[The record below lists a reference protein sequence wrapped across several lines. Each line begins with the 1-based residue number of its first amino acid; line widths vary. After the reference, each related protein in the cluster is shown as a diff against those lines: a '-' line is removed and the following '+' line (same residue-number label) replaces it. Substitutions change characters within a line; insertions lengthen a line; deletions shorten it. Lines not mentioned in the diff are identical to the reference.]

1 MLLDFETT
9 KNKFNT
15 KIFENSRYD
24 LIRKMSESPERYT
37 GIFRS
42 TLPKDKLIQNISQSH
57 EINFGDAMELLIEDI
72 FCLYKYTS
80 LQKRYTLRNGDTL
93 SYDQLFSLNN
103 RTIFIE
109 QKVRDDHDS
118 TKKRGQVGNF
128 KQKLEHLVD
137 LGYSKENT
145 SSYMYFI
152 DDAFKK
158 NINYYN
164 QELIKIQILTSS

>member
-72 FCLYKYTS
+72 F
-80 LQKRYTLRNGDTL
+80 
-93 SYDQLFSLNN
+93 LF
-103 RTIFIE
+103 I
-109 QKVRDDHDS
+109 
-118 TKKRGQVGNF
+118 
-128 KQKLEHLVD
+128 
-137 LGYSKENT
+137 
-145 SSYMYFI
+145 
-152 DDAFKK
+152 
-158 NINYYN
+158 
-164 QELIKIQILTSS
+164 